1 MEHTKAKEASSQV
14 AVLVKAHKSQSY
26 NYREARETAAKILIK
41 AVLGERANGTVDET
55 PLSDD
60 AVGHRAALG
69 TDRAEAES
77 ALHTPGPRCACAS
90 KTARVRGTN
99 KPLAHAGAPREGKM
113 LPGWSVCHSKVG
125 HEAFLYRLFT
135 W

>member
-1 MEHTKAKEASSQV
+1 M
-14 AVLVKAHKSQSY
+14 
-26 NYREARETAAKILIK
+26 
-41 AVLGERANGTVDET
+41 LGERANGTVDET

-77 ALHTPGPRCACAS
+77 ALHPPGPRCACAS

-99 KPLAHAGAPREGKM
+99 KPLAHAGTHAKERCCPAGQFVIPRWDTRPSFTDYLLGESRARNGAEISARVAAAMTAVRKDSALSMKEVAPR
-113 LPGWSVCHSKVG
+113 
-125 HEAFLYRLFT
+125 AA
-135 W
+135 